1 MANLDMWVHFNLG
14 ILKQG
19 TTKHAEPKPGPG
31 QEEMDP
37 EELMKIEISK
47 DPWDDRLKP
56 VTSDAKTR
64 GGLPAW
70 LLRAYDVHQ

>member
-1 MANLDMWVHFNLG
+1 
-14 ILKQG
+14 
-19 TTKHAEPKPGPG
+19 
-31 QEEMDP
+31 MDP